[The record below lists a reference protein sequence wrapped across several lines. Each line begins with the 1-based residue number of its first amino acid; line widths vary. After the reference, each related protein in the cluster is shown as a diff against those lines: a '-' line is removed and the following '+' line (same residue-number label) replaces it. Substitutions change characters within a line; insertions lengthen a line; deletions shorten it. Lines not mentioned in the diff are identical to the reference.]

1 VISLES
7 QTPFT
12 NYVILKAIYCFVDF
26 HLWKVN
32 KEKCF
37 LGTASNTWRSH
48 KENFDNYCRYTVI
61 ICEPHTCW
69 DHVARPWH
77 PIKNCILC
85 LLEQPLTYG
94 RPQIWKSHA
103 VLLYMEFVSHL
114 LKFVS
119 LSLVWFV
126 LLHCQASLFT
136 LIRLTWK
143 YMYLL
148 HLVMK
153 SVFKNMVNKLW

>member
-1 VISLES
+1 MISLES

-12 NYVILKAIYCFVDF
+12 NYFFVDF
-26 HLWKVN
+26 HLWKDTSWALQVTHEGHTR
-32 KEKCF
+32 KILTF
-37 LGTASNTWRSH
+37 
-48 KENFDNYCRYTVI
+48 RYTVI

-114 LKFVS
+114 LKFVL
-119 LSLVWFV
+119 LSWVLFV

-136 LIRLTWK
+136 LFRLTWK
-143 YMYLL
+143 YIYLL